1 MSKERTSS
9 LQQGRE
15 SAPRVVIV
23 MPAYN
28 EARTL
33 AATVKDLP
41 DRCLWASSCRY
52 SRARCR

>member
-9 LQQGRE
+9 MQQGRE

-23 MPAYN
+23 IPAYN

-41 DRCLWASSCRY
+41 NRCLWASPCRCNH
-52 SRARCR
+52 ARCR